1 LIDMKIFH
9 IHRFM
14 LLRKVFLFV
23 LIELFSIIKMEAQQD
38 PNTVKLLSFVKN
50 INTFNRQFPQEKT
63 YLHFDNT
70 GYFVGEFIWFKA
82 YVVRADNHHLTELS
96 KILYV
101 ELVSPEGFVVESR
114 KLKIENGQ
122 CHGEFLLKDSLFAG
136 FYEIR
141 AYTANMLNF
150 GNDGIFSRVFPVYDK
165 PLQAGNFN
173 TKTMRERPR
182 ILGPSNADRKIKEKI
197 EMTFFPEGGN
207 LIHGLQS
214 KVAFKIVNE
223 RGENVEI
230 SGYILDDKGNQATTF
245 STFYKGAGY
254 FLFTPDGKKYT
265 ANILYNN
272 KNYKFALPEEI
283 HEGFVM
289 NIGNLRN
296 EFIDVKIEKS
306 QNLAAQPI
314 GLSVSC
320 RGKAYLFLS
329 IRVDSTNCFELN
341 IPKKELPSGVNQIT
355 LFNTNGEVLSERLVF
370 VNHPDD
376 NRLSFQVTKNSQVYQ
391 PYKPVELKFQISDSK
406 GLPAKTVFSL
416 AVRDEDTEDYTGDV
430 GNIMTNLLLSSDIK
444 GYIEAPSSYF
454 NQEDTQKN
462 LKLELLMMTQ
472 GWRRYSWREEAG
484 LDGFELKNP
493 IEKGLFIDG
502 SIVSCKGMDLLT
514 CNDERNVEVF
524 AEIKSDSLI
533 FIDSC
538 RTDEKCRF
546 RFALNDFHGK
556 VDLKLLV
563 KQKIENKNIF
573 IPLKRIFPPDSRT
586 YSHYETVL
594 TDDLQVK
601 HSDTISSM
609 NGKKGRQLR
618 EVTVTARKRTRYHI
632 DYSKPI
638 LCLNYQDQIDFQID
652 NGEYYMMLDQL
663 VECLY
668 VNLGK
673 RGIIDGSIFPMI
685 DLKVIDL
692 EYGGF
697 LPWERIES
705 ITIYR
710 DMEIRMLYAD
720 FNNDVPSTVISFN
733 SYKNGYRRPKGGS
746 GLRYTTLQ
754 GYSVVKEFYSPNYE
768 NMFLPDVKDFRRT
781 LYWNPD
787 VNTDSTGAAI
797 VHFYNNSNCKSIKIS
812 AETVTKDGEIGEIL
826 Q

>member
-1 LIDMKIFH
+1 
-9 IHRFM
+9 M
-14 LLRKVFLFV
+14 LVRKVFLFV
-23 LIELFSIIKMEAQQD
+23 LIELFTFIQIVAQQD
-38 PNTVKLLSFVKN
+38 SNSVKLLSFVKN
-50 INTFNRQFPQEKT
+50 INTFNGLFPQEKT
-63 YLHFDNT
+63 YIHFDNT
-70 GYFVGEFIWFKA
+70 GYYVGETIWFKA

-114 KLKIENGQ
+114 KLKIVNGQ
-122 CHGEFLLKDSLFAG
+122 CHGEFILKDSLFAG

-141 AYTANMLNF
+141 AYAANMLNF
-150 GNDGIFSRVFPVYDK
+150 GNDCIFSRVLPVYDK
-165 PLQAGNFN
+165 PLQAGNYN
-173 TKTMRERPR
+173 IKTMRERPR
-182 ILGPSNADRKIKEKI
+182 ILGPSNADRKLKEKI
-197 EMTFFPEGGN
+197 EMSFYPEGGN
-207 LIHGLQS
+207 MIRGLQS

-230 SGYILDDKGNQATTF
+230 KGFILDDKGNEAATF

-254 FLFTPDGKKYT
+254 FLITPEGKKYT
-265 ANILYNN
+265 ANIRY
-272 KNYKFALPEEI
+272 KNLLYKFALPEEL
-283 HEGFVM
+283 HDGYVM

-320 RGKAYLFLS
+320 RGKAYLFQS

-376 NRLSFQVTKNSQVYQ
+376 NKLSFQVTMSSQSYQ
-391 PYKPVELKFQISDSK
+391 PYQPIELKFQISDSK

-430 GNIMTNLLLSSDIK
+430 GNIMTNLLLSSDLK
-444 GYIEAPSSYF
+444 GYIEAPSNYF
-454 NQEDTQKN
+454 NPEDSQKN

-472 GWRRYSWREEAG
+472 GWRRYSWRDEAG
-484 LDGFELKNP
+484 LNGFELKYP

-502 SIVSCKGMDLLT
+502 SIVSCKGVDILT
-514 CNDERNVEVF
+514 YKNERNVEVF
-524 AEIKSDSLI
+524 AEIKSDSLT
-533 FIDSC
+533 FLDSC
-538 RTDEKCRF
+538 RTDENGKF

-563 KQKIENKNIF
+563 KQKIEKKNIF

-594 TDDLQVK
+594 TDDLQAK
-601 HSDTISSM
+601 HFDSISSM

-632 DYSKPI
+632 DYSKPN

-652 NGEYYMMLDQL
+652 NGEYYMMLDQPFF
-663 VECLY
+663 ECLY

-673 RGIIDGSIFPMI
+673 RGIIGGSIFGGSIFPLN
-685 DLKVIDL
+685 DLKRIDL
-692 EYGGF
+692 EYGF
-697 LPWERIES
+697 YLPRERIES
-705 ITIYR
+705 IAIYR
-710 DMEIRMLYAD
+710 DMEIRMLYAEFD
-720 FNNDVPSTVISFN
+720 NDVPVTVISFN
-733 SYKNGYRRPKGGS
+733 SYKNGYRSPKGGS
-746 GLRYTTLQ
+746 GLRYTTFQ
-754 GYSVVKEFYSPNYE
+754 GYSVVKEFYNPNYE
-768 NMFLPDVKDFRRT
+768 NKFLPDVKDFRRT

-812 AETVTKDGEIGEIL
+812 AETVTNDGKMGIVVSP
-826 Q
+826 